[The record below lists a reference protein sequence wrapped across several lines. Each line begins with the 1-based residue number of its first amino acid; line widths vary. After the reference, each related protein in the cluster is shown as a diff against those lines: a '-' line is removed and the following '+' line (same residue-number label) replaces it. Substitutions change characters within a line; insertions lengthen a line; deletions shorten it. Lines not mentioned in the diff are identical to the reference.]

1 MGELDKNKDGQQE
14 ERVQYVVKDTASA
27 LKMKREERKEAEKRY
42 KAVVAKAKVEQAALS
57 ADRKANQK
65 VELAKIRLQMT
76 AKEAASKHIA
86 VFGPL
91 YLLILCG
98 SFIASIKYIPSSEI
112 SVVSSILTLLI
123 TMIGANLRSIVAGE
137 NGDHKKDDPPPLEE
151 EKKTKSK

>member
-1 MGELDKNKDGQQE
+1 MSEDIDKT

-27 LKMKREERKEAEKRY
+27 LKMRREERKEAEKRFKTVLAKT
-42 KAVVAKAKVEQAALS
+42 KAEQKL
-57 ADRKANQK
+57 
-65 VELAKIRLQMT
+65 ELAKLRLQMS

-98 SFIASIKYIPSSEI
+98 GFLGAVQYIPSTEI

-137 NGDHKKDDPPPLEE
+137 NGDHKKDKKEDE
-151 EKKTKSK
+151 EKKSKVK

>member
-1 MGELDKNKDGQQE
+1 MSDDIDKP

-27 LKMKREERKEAEKRY
+27 LKMRREERKEAEKRFKTVLAKT
-42 KAVVAKAKVEQAALS
+42 KAEQKL
-57 ADRKANQK
+57 
-65 VELAKIRLQMT
+65 ELAKLRLQMS

-98 SFIASIKYIPSSEI
+98 GFLAAVQYIPSTEI
-112 SVVSSILTLLI
+112 SGVSSILTLLI

-137 NGDHKKDDPPPLEE
+137 NGDSKKAKEEE
-151 EKKTKSK
+151 EKKSKSK

>member
-1 MGELDKNKDGQQE
+1 MGELDKNNRGDQQE

-42 KAVVAKAKVEQAALS
+42 KAVVAKAKVEQAGIS

-86 VFGPL
+86 VFGPF

-98 SFIASIKYIPSSEI
+98 AFIAAINYIPSSEI
-112 SVVSSILTLLI
+112 SVVASILTLLI
-123 TMIGANLRSIVAGE
+123 TMIGANLRSIIAGE
-137 NGDHKKDDPPPLEE
+137 NGDHKKVIEE
-151 EKKTKSK
+151 DKTTKSK